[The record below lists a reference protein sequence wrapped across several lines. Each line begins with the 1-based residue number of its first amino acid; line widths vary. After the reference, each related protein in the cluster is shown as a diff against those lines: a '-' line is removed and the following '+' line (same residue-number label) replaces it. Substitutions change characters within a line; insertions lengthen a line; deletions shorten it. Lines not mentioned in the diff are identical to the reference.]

1 MGRGACRDGQEL
13 TFTDATGW
21 QACNE
26 SLHQFMS
33 KALLLPLRV
42 TEAKVSQRQQASRED
57 VNSDLCDFK
66 AHILSFTHG
75 RTEGE
80 KAKQQEKLPEGPSLG
95 RRPTMAEGTL
105 FLWRRKRR
113 PLGWEIARGPA
124 MTLGDVEQ
132 LPN

>member
-1 MGRGACRDGQEL
+1 M
-13 TFTDATGW
+13 
-21 QACNE
+21 
-26 SLHQFMS
+26 
-33 KALLLPLRV
+33 
-42 TEAKVSQRQQASRED
+42 
-57 VNSDLCDFK
+57 NSDLCDFK

-75 RTEGE
+75 RTEAE

-95 RRPTMAEGTL
+95 RRPTMAEGTS

-124 MTLGDVEQ
+124 MTLGDGEQ

>member
-66 AHILSFTHG
+66 AHNFFVVSYTCAFFHLFYSSIFKPLIYWFIEFILLISG
-75 RTEGE
+75 
-80 KAKQQEKLPEGPSLG
+80 
-95 RRPTMAEGTL
+95 
-105 FLWRRKRR
+105 
-113 PLGWEIARGPA
+113 
-124 MTLGDVEQ
+124 
-132 LPN
+132 

>member
-80 KAKQQEKLPEGPSLG
+80 KAKQQEKLPCDVWQHILAGKEEQ
-95 RRPTMAEGTL
+95 M
-105 FLWRRKRR
+105 RKHTDTR
-113 PLGWEIARGPA
+113 PLQEA
-124 MTLGDVEQ
+124 LF
-132 LPN
+132 